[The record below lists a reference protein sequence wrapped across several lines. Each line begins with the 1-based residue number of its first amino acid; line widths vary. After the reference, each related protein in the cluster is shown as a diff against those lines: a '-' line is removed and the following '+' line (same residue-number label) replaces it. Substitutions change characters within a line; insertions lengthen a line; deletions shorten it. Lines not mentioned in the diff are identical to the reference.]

1 MSRLLTNFVL
11 LRNHYPFI
19 IFKKVERKQYVD
31 TLSKADDNNF
41 KASLSSK
48 QYTSSGNL
56 IS

>member
-31 TLSKADDNNF
+31 TLSKADDNF

-48 QYTSSGNL
+48 QCTSSGNL